1 MGTKSGRGA
10 VAVLVLSGG
19 VPSEP
24 GGIVVDRASLMTLS
38 GSVPVPGC
46 AAIRVRPPGDLGYWS
61 VRDGAYE
68 LVPSADTYLRHLRYS
83 RGRALGTT
91 EKYAGNLAVFFDWCA
106 GRELGLT
113 DAARR
118 MDDFVLTLRNQLV
131 TRPGRGVGQP
141 RGNGRINH
149 ILVAVRE
156 MYKSALAH
164 GAAGEETMTAL
175 FVMGQVHDPGV
186 SERRVRRFA
195 VRPRHVLRA
204 EQPGEVNP
212 VTREEFNALM
222 RVTRTWRDR
231 LLLVLMRH
239 AGLRRGEAVLLR
251 EEDVHFMRDARE
263 LGCARSGAHLHV
275 RRRTTEQGSSAK
287 SRGERIV
294 PVDAVTVFCADRW
307 YYERER
313 IPGAERSP
321 TVLVTVAG
329 EHAGAPMRVD
339 QVNSIVSDLSRRAGL
354 ERQITPHMLR
364 HAWATNLAGVTDLA
378 VVKDLLGHRH
388 LATTARY
395 VHPGWEKMRAAIDTA
410 YVESVS
416 LEEASR

>member
-1 MGTKSGRGA
+1 MLTTVS
-10 VAVLVLSGG
+10 
-19 VPSEP
+19 PS
-24 GGIVVDRASLMTLS
+24 M
-38 GSVPVPGC
+38 PVPGC

-68 LVPSADTYLRHLRYS
+68 LVPAADAYLRFLRYG

-106 GRELGLT
+106 TRGLGLS

-118 MDDFVLTLRNQLV
+118 FDEFVLLLRNQLV
-131 TRPGRGVGQP
+131 RRPGRGVG
-141 RGNGRINH
+141 RTRSAGRINH
-149 ILVAVRE
+149 ILVSVRE

-164 GAAGEETMTAL
+164 GLVGEETIAAL
-175 FVMGQVHDPGV
+175 FVMGQVPDGGV
-186 SERRVRRFA
+186 SERRVVRFA

-204 EQPGEVNP
+204 EAQGDVDP

-222 RVTRTWRDR
+222 RVTQNWRDR

-239 AGLRRGEAVLLR
+239 VGLRRGEAVLLL
-251 EEDVHFMRDARE
+251 EEDVHFMCDARE
-263 LGCARSGAHLHV
+263 LGCARVGAHLHV

-287 SRGERIV
+287 SRSGRIV

-307 YYERER
+307 HYERER
-313 IPGAERSP
+313 IPCADRSL
-321 TVLVTVAG
+321 TVLVNVAG
-329 EHAGAPMRVD
+329 ENAGGPVRVD
-339 QVNSIVSDLSRRAGL
+339 HVNSVLSDLSRRAEL
-354 ERQITPHMLR
+354 DRKITPHMLR
-364 HAWATNLAGVTDLA
+364 HAWATNLAGVADLA

-395 VHPGWEKMRAAIDTA
+395 VHPDWDKMRDAIDRA
-410 YVESVS
+410 YVETVA
-416 LEEASR
+416 LNDVRDADGR

>member
-1 MGTKSGRGA
+1 MLTTVS
-10 VAVLVLSGG
+10 
-19 VPSEP
+19 PS
-24 GGIVVDRASLMTLS
+24 M
-38 GSVPVPGC
+38 PVPGC

-68 LVPSADTYLRHLRYS
+68 LIAPADTYLRFLRYG

-106 GRELGLT
+106 TRGVGLS
-113 DAARR
+113 DAALRF
-118 MDDFVLTLRNQLV
+118 DEFVLLLRNQLV
-131 TRPGRGVGQP
+131 SRPGRGVG
-141 RGNGRINH
+141 RTRSAGRINH
-149 ILVAVRE
+149 ILVSVRE

-164 GAAGEETMTAL
+164 GVVSEESIAAL
-175 FVMGQVHDPGV
+175 FVMGQVPDPGV
-186 SERRVRRFA
+186 SERRTVRFA

-204 EQPGEVNP
+204 EEQGDVNP

-222 RVTRTWRDR
+222 EVTQNWRDR

-263 LGCARSGAHLHV
+263 LGCARAGAHLHV
-275 RRRTTEQGSSAK
+275 HRRTTEEGSSAK
-287 SRGERIV
+287 SRSGRIV

-307 YYERER
+307 HYERER
-313 IPGAERSP
+313 VPGAERSS
-321 TVLVTVAG
+321 TVLVNVAG
-329 EHAGAPMRVD
+329 ENVGGPVRVD
-339 QVNSIVSDLSRRAGL
+339 HVNSVLSDLSRRARL
-354 ERQITPHMLR
+354 ERKITPHMLR
-364 HAWATNLAGVTDLA
+364 HAWATNLAGVADLA

-395 VHPGWEKMRAAIDTA
+395 VHPEWEKMRDAIDHA
-410 YVESVS
+410 YVETVA
-416 LEEASR
+416 LNDARDVDGR

>member
-1 MGTKSGRGA
+1 VLT
-10 VAVLVLSGG
+10 VASR
-19 VPSEP
+19 P
-24 GGIVVDRASLMTLS
+24 
-38 GSVPVPGC
+38 VPVSGC

-68 LVPSADTYLRHLRYS
+68 LVPPADTYLRYLRYS

-106 GRELGLT
+106 GHRLELAQ
-113 DAARR
+113 AAQR
-118 MDDFVLTLRNQLV
+118 MDDFVLMLRNQLV
-131 TRPGRGVGQP
+131 TRPGRGVGRP

-149 ILVAVRE
+149 ILVSVRE

-164 GAAGEETMTAL
+164 GVVGEETMAAL
-175 FVMGQVHDPGV
+175 FVMGRVPDPGI
-186 SERRVRRFA
+186 SERPVRRFA

-212 VTREEFNALM
+212 VSREEFNALM

-239 AGLRRGEAVLLR
+239 AGLRRGEAVLLL
-251 EEDVHFMRDARE
+251 EEDVHFMHDARE
-263 LGCARSGAHLHV
+263 LGCARAGAHIHV

-287 SRGERIV
+287 SRRERIV

-307 YYERER
+307 HYERER
-313 IPGAERSP
+313 VSGADGSP
-321 TVLVTVAG
+321 TVLVNVAG
-329 EHAGAPMRVD
+329 ENAGAPVRVD
-339 QVNSIVSDLSRRAGL
+339 QVNSIVSDLSVRAGL

-364 HAWATNLAGVTDLA
+364 HAWATNLAGVADLA

-395 VHPGWEKMRAAIDTA
+395 VHPEWERMREAIDRA
-410 YVESVS
+410 YVETVA
-416 LEEASR
+416 LDAGTNADGC

>member
-1 MGTKSGRGA
+1 M
-10 VAVLVLSGG
+10 
-19 VPSEP
+19 
-24 GGIVVDRASLMTLS
+24 
-38 GSVPVPGC
+38 PVPGC
-46 AAIRVRPPGDLGYWS
+46 AAIHVRPPGDLGYWG

-68 LVPSADTYLRHLRYS
+68 LVPAADTYLRYLRYS

-106 GRELGLT
+106 ARQLGLT
-113 DAARR
+113 HAAQR
-118 MDDFVLTLRNQLV
+118 MDDFVLMLRNQLV
-131 TRPGRGVGQP
+131 TRPGSGAGRP

-149 ILVAVRE
+149 ILVSVRE

-164 GAAGEETMTAL
+164 GVVGEETMTSL
-175 FVMGQVHDPGV
+175 FVMGQVPDVGV

-204 EQPGEVNP
+204 EWPGEVDP
-212 VTREEFNALM
+212 VSREEFNALM
-222 RVTRTWRDR
+222 RVTHNWRDR

-239 AGLRRGEAVLLR
+239 AGLRRGEAVLLF

-263 LGCARSGAHLHV
+263 LGCARAGAHIHV

-287 SRGERIV
+287 SRRERIV

-321 TVLVTVAG
+321 TVLVNVAG
-329 EHAGAPMRVD
+329 ENVGGPVRVD
-339 QVNSIVSDLSRRAGL
+339 HVNSVVSDLCRRAGL
-354 ERQITPHMLR
+354 ERLVTPHMLR
-364 HAWATNLAGVTDLA
+364 HAWATNLAGVADLD
-378 VVKDLLGHRH
+378 VVKDLLGHRQ

-395 VHPGWEKMRAAIDTA
+395 LHPEWERMREAIDRAYIETA
-410 YVESVS
+410 A
-416 LEEASR
+416 LDAGDPDGG

>member
-1 MGTKSGRGA
+1 
-10 VAVLVLSGG
+10 
-19 VPSEP
+19 
-24 GGIVVDRASLMTLS
+24 
-38 GSVPVPGC
+38 
-46 AAIRVRPPGDLGYWS
+46 VRPPEDLGCWS

-68 LVPSADTYLRHLRYS
+68 LVPPADTYLRYLRYS

-106 GRELGLT
+106 GRQLGLIE
-113 DAARR
+113 AARR
-118 MDDFVLTLRNQLV
+118 MDDFVLVLRNQLV

-149 ILVAVRE
+149 ILVSVRE

-164 GAAGEETMTAL
+164 GVVGEETMSAL
-175 FVMGQVHDPGV
+175 FVMGLVPDLRI
-186 SERRVRRFA
+186 SERPVRRFA

-212 VTREEFNALM
+212 VTRDEFNALM
-222 RVTRTWRDR
+222 RVTRSWRDR

-239 AGLRRGEAVLLR
+239 AGLRRGEAVLLC

-263 LGCARSGAHLHV
+263 LGCARAGAHIHV
-275 RRRTTEQGSSAK
+275 RRRTTEHGSSAK
-287 SRGERIV
+287 SRRERIV
-294 PVDAVTVFCADRW
+294 PVDPVTVFCADRW
-307 YYERER
+307 YYEREQ
-313 IPGAERSP
+313 IPGADRSP
-321 TVLVTVAG
+321 TVLVNVAG
-329 EHAGAPMRVD
+329 ENAGGPVRVD

-364 HAWATNLAGVTDLA
+364 HAWATNLAGVADLA
-378 VVKDLLGHRH
+378 VVKDLIGHRH

-395 VHPGWEKMRAAIDTA
+395 VHPEWERMREAIDRAYIETA
-410 YVESVS
+410 ALDDVGG
-416 LEEASR
+416 ADGR